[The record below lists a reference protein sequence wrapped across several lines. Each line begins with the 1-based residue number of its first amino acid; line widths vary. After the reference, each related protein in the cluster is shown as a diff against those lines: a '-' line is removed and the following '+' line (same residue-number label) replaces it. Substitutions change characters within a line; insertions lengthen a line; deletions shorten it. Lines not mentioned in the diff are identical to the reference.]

1 MLLPQIP
8 LKAKQKITSEIGF
21 DIKILSGKIKTER
34 DSLDDR
40 VSRLLVVER
49 YLRDT
54 QRIGS
59 LREPAP
65 WISDAQEV
73 DFGILPS
80 PGGMVGFIGHIRLYL
95 FPLGRFVGAHS
106 WRSTR
111 TCPALYV
118 LDFADDSVLHQGSDE
133 KKQLGSHWRG
143 RLIDCTSNVSGGT

>member
-8 LKAKQKITSEIGF
+8 LKAKQKITSEVGF

-49 YLRDT
+49 YLRET

-65 WISDAQEV
+65 WVSDAQGV

-80 PGGMVGFIGHIRLYL
+80 PGGMVGFIGH
-95 FPLGRFVGAHS
+95 V
-106 WRSTR
+106 
-111 TCPALYV
+111 
-118 LDFADDSVLHQGSDE
+118 DFTYFLLAGS
-133 KKQLGSHWRG
+133 
-143 RLIDCTSNVSGGT
+143 SGT